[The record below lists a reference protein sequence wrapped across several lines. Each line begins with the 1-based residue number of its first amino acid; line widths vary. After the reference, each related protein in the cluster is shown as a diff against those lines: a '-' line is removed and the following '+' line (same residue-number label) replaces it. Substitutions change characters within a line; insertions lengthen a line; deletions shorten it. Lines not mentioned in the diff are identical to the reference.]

1 MKLEK
6 EKIIKRNENIIQKFN
21 KVLFLPRRKINTIVN
36 KETINSRNKSNK
48 KFRSSNTYD
57 INIENL
63 LY

>member
-6 EKIIKRNENIIQKFN
+6 EKIIKRNENIIKKFN

-48 KFRSSNTYD
+48 KFKNSNKYN